1 MKTTVRVVVVLTGLL
16 IFAILALK
24 WALSDPERFRE
35 PLSEQLRSAT
45 GYSVSFQTLD
55 WQVWPQFALE
65 VSDLRI
71 PADPDSEPLLK
82 IENLGVEIELIP
94 LLLEGALTID
104 ALMISTLTLN
114 LVDFEDGRTNYDPLE
129 TQDDSAQVDANAA
142 KSSAQKLPNLSSL
155 KIDTLHIRYEDIAIK
170 QVIDLQ
176 ADDLTGAL
184 SDGVLTMTFSDL
196 LKYSDSDLDLDFE
209 GQSTG
214 TLTLLPETLIL
225 QSENF
230 KASGQLRG
238 MDLSETVL
246 GWSLSG
252 QYDLERDIATIDAL
266 SVDFLGLESQIT
278 GQLKG
283 LTAPRIDLDLALET
297 ALIKPHQLNTV
308 LENLNLEGLNLDLFS
323 LRSRVLGTDVAP
335 RLIELSGTANQTVF
349 EGDAALNQED
359 SEVMLN
365 LQLDRLDFGSLV
377 PDSEPSQ
384 PTATEAL
391 DPETL
396 MIPRESLATWIIDVQ
411 LTAEEILWQDL
422 NFEDAGLSLSNR
434 NRTLTGDIVGKLN
447 SAPLEINL
455 KIDYSDKTFT
465 TANAKLSDFD
475 LSTVLP
481 DYNLGRMS
489 LKTSLDFTGTTLG
502 DLTSN
507 LKGPTV
513 ITLAEG
519 LLDISAL
526 KQAAQII
533 DQISGT
539 QSGAGD
545 WPNQLAFDELL
556 GNIALEQGLASKQ
569 QISFDY
575 QNLSLRAE
583 GGIDIYTDALDYAL
597 IMRIAAS
604 ETTPLKASGPLT
616 QIGWPA
622 RCQGAIDLPVMT
634 LCQIDRSQSRALI
647 EDLARSA
654 LKKKASHLLDKTLKE
669 KAPEELKNLLRGLLG
684 R

>member
-1 MKTTVRVVVVLTGLL
+1 
-16 IFAILALK
+16 
-24 WALSDPERFRE
+24 
-35 PLSEQLRSAT
+35 
-45 GYSVSFQTLD
+45 
-55 WQVWPQFALE
+55 
-65 VSDLRI
+65 
-71 PADPDSEPLLK
+71 
-82 IENLGVEIELIP
+82 
-94 LLLEGALTID
+94 
-104 ALMISTLTLN
+104 
-114 LVDFEDGRTNYDPLE
+114 
-129 TQDDSAQVDANAA
+129 
-142 KSSAQKLPNLSSL
+142 
-155 KIDTLHIRYEDIAIK
+155 
-170 QVIDLQ
+170 
-176 ADDLTGAL
+176 
-184 SDGVLTMTFSDL
+184 
-196 LKYSDSDLDLDFE
+196 
-209 GQSTG
+209 
-214 TLTLLPETLIL
+214 
-225 QSENF
+225 
-230 KASGQLRG
+230 
-238 MDLSETVL
+238 
-246 GWSLSG
+246 
-252 QYDLERDIATIDAL
+252 
-266 SVDFLGLESQIT
+266 
-278 GQLKG
+278 
-283 LTAPRIDLDLALET
+283 
-297 ALIKPHQLNTV
+297 
-308 LENLNLEGLNLDLFS
+308 
-323 LRSRVLGTDVAP
+323 
-335 RLIELSGTANQTVF
+335 LIELSGAANQTVF

-377 PDSEPSQ
+377 PDSEPPQ

-411 LTAEEILWQDL
+411 LTAEEILWHDL

-434 NRTLTGDIVGKLN
+434 NRTLIGDIVGKLN

-507 LKGPTV
+507 VQGPTV
-513 ITLAEG
+513 ITLADG

-575 QNLSLRAE
+575 QNISLRAE
-583 GGIDIYTDALDYAL
+583 GGIDIYSDALDYAL

-654 LKKKASHLLDKTLKE
+654 LKKKASHFLDKTLKE
-669 KAPEELKNLLRGLLG
+669 KAPEELKSLLRGLLG